1 MTNEDQKNL
10 EEEDEISEF
19 DIIKEIA
26 VNMNNVV
33 LEVVE
38 EVNSHNYKNIT
49 YDQGVKLVE
58 IAIKAEE
65 IRAMQNCFD
74 GLKEKEEGEEQEVN
88 NDNC

>member
-10 EEEDEISEF
+10 EAEDEISEF

-26 VNMNNVV
+26 VNMNDVV

-38 EVNSHNYKNIT
+38 EVNKYRKSRDMKLIS
-49 YDQGVKLVE
+49 YDQGLKLVE
-58 IAIKAEE
+58 LAIKAEE

-74 GLKEKEEGEEQEVN
+74 GLKEKEGEE
-88 NDNC
+88 

>member
-10 EEEDEISEF
+10 EAEDEITEF

-26 VNMNNVV
+26 VNMNDVV
-33 LEVVE
+33 HEVVD
-38 EVNSHNYKNIT
+38 EVNKHNYKNIS
-49 YDQGVKLVE
+49 YDQGLKLVE

-74 GLKEKEEGEEQEVN
+74 GLKEKEGEE
-88 NDNC
+88 

>member
-10 EEEDEISEF
+10 EAEDEITEF

-26 VNMNNVV
+26 VNMNDVA
-33 LEVVE
+33 LEVVK
-38 EVNSHNYKNIT
+38 EVNNNRKAMDMKLIS
-49 YDQGVKLVE
+49 YDQGLKLVE

-74 GLKEKEEGEEQEVN
+74 GLKEKEGEE
-88 NDNC
+88 

>member
-10 EEEDEISEF
+10 EEKEDDISEF
-19 DIIKEIA
+19 DIVKEIA
-26 VNMNNVV
+26 VNMNDVV

-38 EVNSHNYKNIT
+38 EVNRHNYKNIS

-58 IAIKAEE
+58 LAMKAEE

-74 GLKEKEEGEEQEVN
+74 RLKEGEE
-88 NDNC
+88 

>member
-10 EEEDEISEF
+10 EKEDDISEF
-19 DIIKEIA
+19 DIVKEIA

-38 EVNSHNYKNIT
+38 EVNRHNYKNIS

-58 IAIKAEE
+58 LAMKAEE
-65 IRAMQNCFD
+65 IRAMQDCFD
-74 GLKEKEEGEEQEVN
+74 RLKEKEGEE
-88 NDNC
+88 

>member
-10 EEEDEISEF
+10 EEEDEITEF

-26 VNMNNVV
+26 VNMNDVV
-33 LEVVE
+33 HEVVD
-38 EVNSHNYKNIT
+38 EVNKHNYKNIS
-49 YDQGVKLVE
+49 YDQGLKLVE

-74 GLKEKEEGEEQEVN
+74 RLKEKEGEE
-88 NDNC
+88 

>member
-10 EEEDEISEF
+10 EEEDEITEF

-26 VNMNNVV
+26 VNMNDVV
-33 LEVVE
+33 HEVVE
-38 EVNSHNYKNIT
+38 EVNKHNYKNIS
-49 YDQGVKLVE
+49 YDQGLKLVE

-74 GLKEKEEGEEQEVN
+74 RLKEKEGEE
-88 NDNC
+88 

>member
-10 EEEDEISEF
+10 EAEDEITEF

-26 VNMNNVV
+26 VNMNDVV

-38 EVNSHNYKNIT
+38 EVNKYRKSRDMKLIS

-58 IAIKAEE
+58 FALKAEE

-74 GLKEKEEGEEQEVN
+74 GLKEKEGEE
-88 NDNC
+88 